1 MKKFLSN
8 HSKIFFIIFLVLGFA
23 LVISAMVYA
32 TEYTNAH
39 IFYQVLNGKI
49 DFAEDYANDT
59 INSFSNKFLYAGF
72 KTAGTPMTYDTA
84 LSIYNFQKA
93 LSSVNSFI
101 LITGIVMM
109 VCAAA
114 LFLVSNHSR
123 SVYYKSNLIV
133 GVAAP
138 SISIIFCIIAMI
150 RNFLL
155 MGQFNTD
162 YVLLNRTAVL
172 QNMYKQ
178 VAASQRTDM
187 LEDLYECSS
196 ATFIIFGI
204 IFIILI
210 AYSAF
215 MIFYSVFKYKATSE
229 RRNEII
235 ERAVQMNV

>member
-8 HSKIFFIIFLVLGFA
+8 HSKIFFMIFLVLGFV
-23 LVISAMVYA
+23 LVISALVYA

-39 IFYQVLNGKI
+39 IFYQLLNGKV
-49 DFAEDYANDT
+49 DFSEEYGNDT
-59 INSFSNKFLYAGF
+59 IKSFTNKNLYIGF
-72 KTAGTPMTYDTA
+72 ETAGTPMTYEMA
-84 LSIYNFQKA
+84 LNIYNFQKA
-93 LSSVNSFI
+93 LASVNSFI
-101 LITGIVMM
+101 LITGIIMM

-114 LFLVSNHSR
+114 MFVVANHSR

-138 SISIIFCIIAMI
+138 SISIIFCIIAMV

-155 MGQFNTD
+155 MGQFND
-162 YVLLNRTAVL
+162 NYVLLNRTAVL

-204 IFIILI
+204 LLI
-210 AYSAF
+210 MLVVYSAF
-215 MIFYSVFKYKATSE
+215 MIFYSVFKYRVTAE

-235 ERAVQMNV
+235 ERAVQINV